1 MIFRLFFIAV
11 LCLQVVGCS
20 NQIAKKDGAN
30 GVTPLTYEV
39 DLNDR
44 SDDTFKVK
52 LYVDDLTE
60 KNAIYQFASTAPGTY
75 ITMDMGRFVRDFQAF
90 DKAGTLL
97 KTEQVSTNQWRI
109 LEPEKTSVIS
119 YSIAETWDTAVDSN

>member
-1 MIFRLFFIAV
+1 MKFRLFFIAV
-11 LCLQVVGCS
+11 LGLYIVGCS
-20 NQIAKKDGAN
+20 NQITKKDGAN

-60 KNAIYQFASTAPGTY
+60 KNAVYQFASTAPGTY
-75 ITMDMGRFVRDFQAF
+75 ITMDMNNLQIACITSRWSSASRTRGRLHGLPISNSPSHARCPPVR
-90 DKAGTLL
+90 
-97 KTEQVSTNQWRI
+97 R
-109 LEPEKTSVIS
+109 
-119 YSIAETWDTAVDSN
+119 AV